1 MSNKNF
7 GFGTQIRKSPYFDST
22 VKWGATGFSVYNHMY
37 IPRDFGSPEQNFW
50 NLIEKSIL
58 CDVAVERQVE
68 ITGSDAYKFI
78 QLLTPR
84 DLSKLSVGQCKY
96 VLIVNNDGGI
106 LNDPVLLRLA
116 ENHFWLSLADSDVLL
131 WAQGVAVNSGL
142 DVKISEPDVSPLQLQ
157 GPTSQEIMVKLFGE
171 DIRDLKYYWLREYQL
186 DGIPLIVSRTG
197 WSSELGYEIYLR
209 DGSKG
214 NELYEKIMAA
224 GKEHGIQP
232 GHTSSIRRIEGGM
245 LSYHADADIHTN
257 PFELG
262 LDRLVNLDSEINFI
276 GKKALKKIK
285 EKGISRKQVGLVID
299 CAPLSGPNTTFWP
312 IKKDRKQ
319 IGKVTSAVYSPR
331 LKKNIA
337 LAMVSVEQSEIDF
350 IGKEA
355 LKKIKQEGIK
365 RKQVGLIIDCDPLS
379 GPNTTFWPIEKDGKK
394 IGKVTSAVY
403 SPRLK
408 KNIALAMIEINYSE
422 LGNRLDVQIHEGKY
436 SATIVE
442 KPFYDPKK
450 NIVKS

>member
-1 MSNKNF
+1 MSHKNF
-7 GFGTQIRKSPYFDST
+7 GFGTQIRKSPYFDAT

-37 IPRDFGSPEQNFW
+37 IPRDFGNPEQNFW

-68 ITGSDAYKFI
+68 ITGPDSYKFI

-157 GPTSQEIMVKLFGE
+157 GPTSQEIMVKLFG
-171 DIRDLKYYWLREYQL
+171 DGIRDLKYYWLREYNL
-186 DGIPLIVSRTG
+186 DGIPLVVSRTG

-262 LDRLVNLDSEINFI
+262 LDRLVNLNSEINFI

-285 EKGISRKQVGLVID
+285 ENGISRKQVGLIID

-337 LAMVSVEQSEIDF
+337 LAMV
-350 IGKEA
+350 
-355 LKKIKQEGIK
+355 
-365 RKQVGLIIDCDPLS
+365 
-379 GPNTTFWPIEKDGKK
+379 
-394 IGKVTSAVY
+394 
-403 SPRLK
+403 
-408 KNIALAMIEINYSE
+408 EINFSNNGTSLE
-422 LGNRLDVQIHEGKY
+422 VTTHEGNY
-436 SATIVE
+436 NSTVVE

-450 NIVKS
+450 KIASS

>member
-1 MSNKNF
+1 MTNKNF

-37 IPRDFGSPEQNFW
+37 IPRDFGDPEQNFW

-68 ITGSDAYKFI
+68 ITGPDAYKFT

-84 DLSKLSVGQCKY
+84 DLSNISIGQCKY
-96 VLIVNNDGGI
+96 VLITNNEGGI

-142 DVKISEPDVSPLQLQ
+142 NVNISEPDVSPLQLQ
-157 GPTSQEIMVKLFGE
+157 GPTSKDIMVKLFGE
-171 DIRDLKYYWLREYQL
+171 TIKDLKYYWFKEFDL

-197 WSSELGYEIYLR
+197 WSSEFGYELFLR

-214 NELYEKIMAA
+214 NDLYEKIMNA
-224 GKEHGIQP
+224 GKEHGLQP

-262 LDRLVNLDSEINFI
+262 FDRLVSLDNDIEFI
-276 GKKALKKIK
+276 GKAALKKIK
-285 EKGISRKQVGLVID
+285 AEGIKRKQIGLEIN
-299 CAPLSGPNTTFWP
+299 CEPLSGPNTTFWS
-312 IKKDRKQ
+312 IKKDNNE

-337 LAMVSVEQSEIDF
+337 LAMVNIENSEIETDLEVETNK
-350 IGKEA
+350 GKFTA
-355 LKKIKQEGIK
+355 K
-365 RKQVGLIIDCDPLS
+365 
-379 GPNTTFWPIEKDGKK
+379 
-394 IGKVTSAVY
+394 
-403 SPRLK
+403 
-408 KNIALAMIEINYSE
+408 
-422 LGNRLDVQIHEGKY
+422 
-436 SATIVE
+436 IVE

-450 NIVKS
+450 KIASN

>member
-1 MSNKNF
+1 MVNKNF

-37 IPRDFGSPEQNFW
+37 IPRDFGDPEKNFW
-50 NLIEKSIL
+50 NLIKNAIL
-58 CDVAVERQVE
+58 CDVSVERQVE
-68 ITGSDAYKFI
+68 ITGPDAYKFI

-116 ENHFWLSLADSDVLL
+116 ENHFWLSLADSDILL
-131 WAQGVAVNSGL
+131 WAQGVAINSGL
-142 DVKISEPDVSPLQLQ
+142 NVKIIEPDVSPLQLQ
-157 GPTSQEIMVKLFGE
+157 GPTSAEIMVKLFGE
-171 DIRDLKYYWLREYQL
+171 DIKKLRYYWLREFEL
-186 DGIPLIVSRTG
+186 DGIPLVISRTG
-197 WSSELGYEIYLR
+197 WSSELGYEIYLK

-214 NELYEKIMAA
+214 NQLYEKIMKA
-224 GKEHGIQP
+224 GKDYGIQP

-245 LSYHADADIHTN
+245 LSYHADADINTN

-262 LDRLVNLDSEINFI
+262 LDRLVNLDSKIN
-276 GKKALKKIK
+276 
-285 EKGISRKQVGLVID
+285 
-299 CAPLSGPNTTFWP
+299 
-312 IKKDRKQ
+312 
-319 IGKVTSAVYSPR
+319 
-331 LKKNIA
+331 
-337 LAMVSVEQSEIDF
+337 F

-365 RKQVGLIIDCDPLS
+365 RKQVGLELDCKPLS
-379 GPNTTFWPIEKDGKK
+379 GPNTNFWSIYKDDKK

-408 KNIALAMIEINYSE
+408 KNIALAMIAIEHSKIGEKLRIKTNDSE
-422 LGNRLDVQIHEGKY
+422 FNCTV
-436 SATIVE
+436 VE

-450 NIVKS
+450 KITTS

>member
-1 MSNKNF
+1 MSHKNF

-68 ITGSDAYKFI
+68 ITGPDAYKFI

-84 DLSKLSVGQCKY
+84 DLSRLSVGQCKY

-106 LNDPVLLRLA
+106 LNDPVLLRIA
-116 ENHFWLSLADSDVLL
+116 ENQFWLSLADSDVLL
-131 WAQGVAVNSGL
+131 WAQGVAVNSGF

-157 GPTSQEIMVKLFGE
+157 GPTSQEIMVKLFG
-171 DIRDLKYYWLREYQL
+171 DSIRDLKYYWLREYNL

-214 NELYEKIMAA
+214 NDLYEKIMAA

-262 LDRLVNLDSEINFI
+262 LDRLVNLDSDIDFI

-285 EKGISRKQVGLVID
+285 ENRLKRKQVGLIIN
-299 CAPLSGPNTTFWP
+299 CNPLSGPNTTFWP
-312 IKKDRKQ
+312 IKKDGKQ
-319 IGKVTSAVYSPR
+319 IGKVTSGVYSPR

-337 LAMVSVEQSEIDF
+337 LAMV
-350 IGKEA
+350 
-355 LKKIKQEGIK
+355 
-365 RKQVGLIIDCDPLS
+365 
-379 GPNTTFWPIEKDGKK
+379 
-394 IGKVTSAVY
+394 
-403 SPRLK
+403 
-408 KNIALAMIEINYSE
+408 EINFSNIGTN
-422 LGNRLDVQIHEGKY
+422 LKVFTHEGNY
-436 SATIVE
+436 NSTVVE

-450 NIVKS
+450 KIASG